1 MPTCEPDPALARA
14 QGPLT
19 PRLPATSSAQGC
31 DVTRRAANGNAV
43 YWQAA
48 RAVAAKKEVSWG
60 CSDGGGLEPTAASAA
75 TCASG
80 TAAAAAGS
88 GAGVAAG
95 VEKERVSRRCRNTSN
110 SGREVFRRAE
120 PPSPL
125 RTVPPQA
132 QTAGLGSPQ
141 ALDWLL
147 SGRALRA
154 GLWVFLDLGLPSNS
168 GRRPEDREHP
178 RPGHFVVAQAVSW
191 L

>member
-1 MPTCEPDPALARA
+1 MNCTSWSSREVLWLTPSGLFREQNSPGSGERHALLGGGAFPTRELDPALARA

-19 PRLPATSSAQGC
+19 PRLPATSSTQWC
-31 DVTRRAANGNAV
+31 DVTRRAANENAV

-75 TCASG
+75 TSTSG

-110 SGREVFRRAE
+110 SGREVFR
-120 PPSPL
+120 
-125 RTVPPQA
+125 
-132 QTAGLGSPQ
+132 
-141 ALDWLL
+141 
-147 SGRALRA
+147 
-154 GLWVFLDLGLPSNS
+154 
-168 GRRPEDREHP
+168 
-178 RPGHFVVAQAVSW
+178 
-191 L
+191 